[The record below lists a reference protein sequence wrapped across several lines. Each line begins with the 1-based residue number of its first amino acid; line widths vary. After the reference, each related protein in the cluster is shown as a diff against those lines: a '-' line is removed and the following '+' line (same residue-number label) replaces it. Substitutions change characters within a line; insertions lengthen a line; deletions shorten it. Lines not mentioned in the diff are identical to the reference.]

1 MNTQSCFVFE
11 CWLDGKGGLSTDKN
25 SPQNRDRPRWIH
37 LDYSIG
43 NAETELLAL
52 GLDPHICE
60 SLVRIDTRPRAV
72 TTDEGVFIALRGVN
86 SNPGSDPEDM
96 VSLRM
101 WIEPGRL
108 ITVRQR
114 RIFSVQD
121 VRATLDNNIGP
132 HDIPSLLIAIVERL
146 ADRISDFV
154 DAIES
159 HLEEHETDVES
170 GKKPQI
176 RHQVSLLRRQTAVV
190 RRFLA
195 PQRDALDNLF
205 RHSGGILNEDQAY
218 SIREQSDRIT
228 RYVEDLDLIRE
239 RALVVQEEL
248 LNQIAQEQNARMYVL
263 AVVTAIF
270 LPITFITGMFGM
282 NVAGLPG
289 TDQAASFWLLCGV
302 MLTISIGVLA
312 IFRIRRWI

>member
-1 MNTQSCFVFE
+1 MTEQSCLLFSYQ
-11 CWLDGKGGLSTDKN
+11 LDGKGGATAQQEASSDTDK
-25 SPQNRDRPRWIH
+25 PQWIH
-37 LDYSIG
+37 LDYSLG
-43 NAETELLAL
+43 DAEQQLRKL
-52 GLDPHICE
+52 GLDPQLSE
-60 SLVRIDTRPRAV
+60 SLTRVNLRPRTVAA
-72 TTDEGVFIALRGVN
+72 DNGVMVVLRGVN
-86 SNPGSDPEDM
+86 SNPGADPEDM

-101 WIEPGRL
+101 WIEPKRL

-121 VRATLDNNIGP
+121 VRALLDNNRGP
-132 HDIPSLLIAIVERL
+132 CDIPALVIAIIERL

-154 DAIES
+154 DTMES
-159 HLEEHETDVES
+159 RIEEHEAEVETGNKS
-170 GKKPQI
+170 QI
-176 RHQVSLLRRQTAVV
+176 RREVSILRRQAAVV

-205 RHSGGILNEDQAY
+205 RHSSGLLDADLAY
-218 SIREQSDRIT
+218 DVREQSDRIT

-263 AVVTAIF
+263 AVVTAVF
-270 LPITFITGMFGM
+270 LPVTFITGLFGM

-289 TDQAASFWLLCGV
+289 TDQSTSFWVVSGI
-302 MLTISIGVLA
+302 MLTIGIGILM
-312 IFRIRRWI
+312 IFRLRRWI